1 MSSKIYVRKDL
12 SFPVQIRCAEARVI
26 ASGQARLPNSQ
37 KYKAYLPKELDGG
50 PTPAAGQFVCSK
62 VEN

>member
-1 MSSKIYVRKDL
+1 MSSKIYVRRDL
-12 SFPVQIRCAEARVI
+12 SFPVQIRCAEAWVI
-26 ASGQARLPNSQ
+26 ASGQARLQ